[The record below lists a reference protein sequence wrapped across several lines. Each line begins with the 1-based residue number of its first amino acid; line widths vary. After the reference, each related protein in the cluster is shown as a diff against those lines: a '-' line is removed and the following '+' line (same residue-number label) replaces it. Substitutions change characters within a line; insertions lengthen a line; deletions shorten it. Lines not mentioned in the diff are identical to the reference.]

1 MGSNIISAPQRVA
14 TSMPA
19 DGLRHDTQLSLRYA
33 WLILGG
39 LSGLAVISPLLLS
52 SEFLFHL
59 LPVCQAKAAGGQC
72 VFCGMTTAFVRIG
85 QGEFASAQSANS
97 GALPLYIGFTL
108 NFVASL
114 AYTMMRVIQACRS
127 LA

>member
-1 MGSNIISAPQRVA
+1 MASNIISAPPNAA

-19 DGLRHDTQLSLRYA
+19 DELRHDTQLALLYV
-33 WLILGG
+33 WLILGC

-52 SEFLFHL
+52 PEFLFHL

-72 VFCGMTTAFVRIG
+72 VFCGMTTAFVHIG
-85 QGEFASAQSANS
+85 QGEFVAAQSANS
-97 GALPLYIGFTL
+97 GALPLYLSLTL
-108 NFVASL
+108 NFVASI

>member
-1 MGSNIISAPQRVA
+1 
-14 TSMPA
+14 MPA
-19 DGLRHDTQLSLRYA
+19 DGLRHDTRLALLYV

-39 LSGLAVISPLLLS
+39 LSGLAVIAPLLLS

-85 QGEFASAQSANS
+85 QGEFAAAQSANS
-97 GALPLYIGFTL
+97 GALPLYLGFTL

-114 AYTMMRVIQACRS
+114 AYTMLRVIRTCRS